1 LTLTGNKGLPI
12 VLIIDDP
19 APLNNIYWWH
29 AAEAQGT
36 ENPVLTSGE
45 AVVRDIPVDFLRRF
59 VDVIDRRGIKG
70 KFSVLPYPA
79 GLGAITDGWPG
90 CDQSALTAWLDL
102 VRQRVTPLMDI
113 TPEIL
118 THAKTLDLDSMTL
131 LSQNEREWSRHQTA
145 VTMTPYISYALEILN
160 AADLEATGV
169 TSPWDFG
176 IDVEDE
182 YRLAI
187 RDAMRE
193 VNGRTKTWY
202 FLHTQNKG
210 TTFGSRVVHNDG
222 DSWQVS
228 LCSQVGD
235 QLWTTMDSR
244 ETGVDFVNAAA
255 DAYLSEDGSSGR
267 LAELY
272 NAGTPIIWCTHWQS
286 LFSNGRMT
294 GLRALDEIS
303 RRIDTLWGTTATWM
317 KCSELAA
324 IIASNDTGEQIS

>member
-1 LTLTGNKGLPI
+1 MSLPI

-19 APLNNIYWWH
+19 APLINVYWWH
-29 AAEAQGT
+29 AAESQAT
-36 ENPVLTSGE
+36 ENPTLVSGE
-45 AVVRDIPVDFLRRF
+45 AIVRDVPVDFLRHF
-59 VDVIDRRGIKG
+59 VDVIDRHGIKG

-90 CDQSALTAWLDL
+90 CDQGDLNTWLDL
-102 VRQRVTPLMDI
+102 VRQRVTPSMDI
-113 TPEIL
+113 SPEIL
-118 THAKTLDLDSMTL
+118 THAKTLDLDNLTL
-131 LSQNEREWSRHQTA
+131 LSENEREWSRHQTA
-145 VTMTPYISYALEILN
+145 ATMTPYIAYALKILN
-160 AADLEATGV
+160 AADLEANGV

-182 YRLAI
+182 YRMAI

-202 FLHTQNKG
+202 FLHTQNKE
-210 TTFGSRVVHNDG
+210 TTFRSRVVHNAG

-244 ETGVDFVNAAA
+244 ETGVDFINSVA

-272 NAGTPIIWCTHWQS
+272 RAGTPIIWCTHWQS

-303 RRIDTLWGTTATWM
+303 RRIDALWGTTVTWM